1 MITRM
6 VGEKITQSPTKLP
19 YEARVG
25 HVYFL
30 NWLEATK
37 SAHKIVVFAGTYAG
51 RKRYSRKIGSVG
63 SPPPPAII
71 VMNGLRISSVM
82 SILVIKYEQDK
93 KMSLVMQH

>member
-1 MITRM
+1 MANVEHINHLA
-6 VGEKITQSPTKLP
+6 S
-19 YEARVG
+19 
-25 HVYFL
+25 
-30 NWLEATK
+30 
-37 SAHKIVVFAGTYAG
+37 
-51 RKRYSRKIGSVG
+51 KRGFWSSYIHNKVGSVG